1 VGTVHS
7 VNPLESLALLLSLV
21 AFAAALALLVFYNA
35 ASRRALYTLWEA
47 LLFCLR
53 YLRGRLRGQH
63 QTAGPVELRRTFER
77 LGPTYIKFGQLIASS
92 SGLFPDRYVSEFH
105 RCLDR
110 VPPEPWP
117 VVEETLTRALG
128 RPPAQVFASIE
139 PRPLASASIAQVYGV
154 TLRDA
159 AGAVGEAHRALL
171 DEGARE
177 GAPFARETRGGGEAH
192 RALLDEGA
200 REGAPLKDL
209 VVKVQR
215 RGLPELVRA
224 DLSMLHFFAEL
235 LMAIPRIRNA
245 NPRGIVAQ
253 FESSIFEELDFIGEA
268 ARMDEFNRIMGEIG
282 RRDVTAPTPLHALCT
297 REVLTMERLHGVRVD
312 DVAELRRRGVTQ
324 EQAEAKLIDGM
335 HAWFQCLIRYG
346 FFHGDVHAGNLMMLD
361 DGRIGFLDFGIIGRL
376 SYERRRQIG
385 EYLISF
391 ATRDFQRLART
402 MTAMGA
408 AEAKGDSGE
417 WKSFAADLE
426 DAFQPFLTGQLAD
439 IDYTEIL
446 PKLIRNARKHGTRLP
461 DDFVLVTRQMLY
473 FDRYAKLL
481 APSLN
486 LFADPRLMMTIGA
499 EFMGMV

>member
-1 VGTVHS
+1 MTQRISMWNVNS
-7 VNPLESLALLLSLV
+7 VNPLESWALLLSLI

-35 ASRRALYTLWEA
+35 ASRRVLFTLWEV
-47 LLFCLR
+47 LLFSLR
-53 YLRGRLRGQH
+53 YLRARLAGQAA
-63 QTAGPVELRRTFER
+63 TAGPVELRRTFER

-92 SGLFPDRYVSEFH
+92 NGLFPDRYVREFH
-105 RCLDR
+105 HCLDR

-128 RPPAQVFASIE
+128 RPPVLVFASIE

-154 TLRDA
+154 TLS
-159 AGAVGEAHRALL
+159 
-171 DEGARE
+171 
-177 GAPFARETRGGGEAH
+177 APDGTTR
-192 RALLDEGA
+192 
-200 REGAPLKDL
+200 DL

-268 ARMDEFNRIMGEIG
+268 SRMDEFNRIMREIG
-282 RRDVTAPTPLHALCT
+282 RHDVVAPTPVHALCT
-297 REVLTMERLHGVRVD
+297 REVLTMERLRGVRVD
-312 DVAELRRRGVTQ
+312 DVAELRRRGVTT

-385 EYLISF
+385 EYLVSF

-417 WKSFAADLE
+417 WQSFAADLE

-439 IDYTEIL
+439 IDYAEIL
-446 PKLIRNARKHGTRLP
+446 PKMIRNARKHGTRLP
-461 DDFVLVTRQMLY
+461 DDFVLVTRQLLY